1 MQARP
6 ARVQVARGGFMPEME
21 LEADPG
27 SLGERGA
34 LELMHGV
41 LRALASATTIDD
53 VLHVI
58 VGQGVHV
65 FQPVGAV
72 VGRQAEGTVLDVARW
87 GSSLDLSDGTLER
100 QRLARDPWN
109 DAISLCE
116 GVWIPSIEERKARYP
131 DLRVSDDVE
140 TLVALPLVAH
150 GRAFGVF
157 GLAFAMPYRFDPMQR
172 AFLVTLADVC
182 ALWLLNAERANA
194 DGIREA
200 ERVAAAGLR
209 AVGGSGAPRM
219 PNGSIDLT
227 NGSAP
232 MDLRGAWGRDVKL
245 TAREQEIAI
254 ALTQGSRSSAVA
266 RDLGISIYT
275 VRKHIS
281 SILRK
286 YDVTSQCELIAR
298 IYGQSPAS
306 ESDLEPSARTGA

>member
-1 MQARP
+1 VRL
-6 ARVQVARGGFMPEME
+6 GGAGGAGGDLMPEME

-41 LRALASATTIDD
+41 LRALASAATIDD

-58 VGQGVHV
+58 VGHGAHV
-65 FQPVGAV
+65 FHPVGAV
-72 VGRQAEGTVLDVARW
+72 VGRQTDGTVLDVARW
-87 GSSLDLSDGTLER
+87 GSSLDLADGPLER

-116 GVWIPSIEERKARYP
+116 AIWVPSIEERKARYP

-157 GLAFAMPYRFDPMQR
+157 GIAFAVPYRFEELPR
-172 AFLVTLADVC
+172 AFLITLADLC
-182 ALWLLNAERANA
+182 ALWLLNVERANA
-194 DGIREA
+194 DGVREA
-200 ERVAAAGLR
+200 ERIAAADLH
-209 AVGGSGAPRM
+209 AVGPSPLPRL
-219 PNGSIDLT
+219 PNGSPEVS
-227 NGSAP
+227 NGSRTI
-232 MDLRGAWGRDVKL
+232 DLRGSSARDVKL
-245 TAREQEIAI
+245 TAREQEITI
-254 ALTQGSRSSAVA
+254 ALTQGLRSSAVA
-266 RDLGISIYT
+266 RDLGISIFT

-286 YDVTSQCELIAR
+286 YDVTSQTELIAR
-298 IYGQSPAS
+298 IYGQSTAPGA
-306 ESDLEPSARTGA
+306 DLEQSV

>member
-1 MQARP
+1 
-6 ARVQVARGGFMPEME
+6 MPEME

-41 LRALASATTIDD
+41 LRALASAGTIDD

-58 VGQGVHV
+58 VGHGVHV
-65 FQPVGAV
+65 FRPVGAV
-72 VGRQAEGTVLDVARW
+72 VGRQTEGAMLDVARW
-87 GSSLDLSDGTLER
+87 GGSLDLADGPLER
-100 QRLARDPWN
+100 SRLARDPWN
-109 DAISLCE
+109 DAIGLCE
-116 GVWIPSIEERKARYP
+116 AIWVPSIEERKARYP

-157 GLAFAMPYRFDPMQR
+157 GLAFAMPYRFEEMQR
-172 AFLVTLADVC
+172 AYLITLADLC

-194 DGIREA
+194 EGVLEA

-209 AVGGSGAPRM
+209 AVGRPSMPRL
-219 PNGSIDLT
+219 PNGSPEVS
-227 NGSAP
+227 NGSGTI
-232 MDLRGAWGRDVKL
+232 DLRGPSVRDVKL
-245 TAREQEIAI
+245 TAREQEITI
-254 ALTQGSRSSAVA
+254 ALTQGLRSSAVA
-266 RDLGISIYT
+266 RDLGISIFT

-286 YDVTSQCELIAR
+286 YDVTSQTELIAR
-298 IYGQSPAS
+298 IYGQSSAPAA
-306 ESDLEPSARTGA
+306 DLEQSV